1 MTNSDEELFRRLCK
15 QDIIDYSEGIDNE
28 RVTKVG
34 VRWDRLCR
42 AVQEC
47 LIVNRRLGHSIGK
60 LAEVCSSGSFLVQS
74 ADHDGSAYFL
84 REISTPSLL

>member
-1 MTNSDEELFRRLCK
+1 MTNSDEELFRKLCK
-15 QDIIDYSEGIDNE
+15 QDIIDHSEGIENE

-34 VRWDRLCR
+34 VQWDKLCE

-47 LIVNRRLGHSIGK
+47 VIVDRQLGHSIVK
-60 LAEVCSSGSFLVQS
+60 LAEVCRSGPFLVQS

-84 REISTPSLL
+84 